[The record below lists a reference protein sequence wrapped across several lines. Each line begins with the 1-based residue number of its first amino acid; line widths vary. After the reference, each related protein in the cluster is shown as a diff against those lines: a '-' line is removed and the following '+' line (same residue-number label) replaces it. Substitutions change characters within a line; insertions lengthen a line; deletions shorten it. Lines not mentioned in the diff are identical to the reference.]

1 MRTDESRR
9 TLRCG
14 KHLLTLDRVLMM
26 GVLNVTPDSFSDG
39 GRYLDAGKAIARG
52 RQLIADGADILDIG
66 GESTRP
72 GSDPVSEEEEL
83 RRVEPV
89 IEGLLADAQAPLSI
103 DTCKPA
109 VARRCLDLGVTML
122 NDVTALRQPEM
133 IEIAA
138 SHDVP
143 VILMHMLGEPKTM
156 QDDISYDDVAAE
168 VKAYLGERAREAAS
182 RGVGQIIVDPGIGF
196 GKTTQHNL
204 ILLQRLR
211 EFKELPYPLLIGVSR
226 KSFIGSMTGAEPGDR
241 LGGTLA
247 ATTAAILN
255 GADIVRVHDVAECR
269 QAVRIAEGI
278 RSA

>member
-1 MRTDESRR
+1 
-9 TLRCG
+9 
-14 KHLLTLDRVLMM
+14 
-26 GVLNVTPDSFSDG
+26 
-39 GRYLDAGKAIARG
+39 
-52 RQLIADGADILDIG
+52 
-66 GESTRP
+66 
-72 GSDPVSEEEEL
+72 
-83 RRVEPV
+83 
-89 IEGLLADAQAPLSI
+89 
-103 DTCKPA
+103 
-109 VARRCLDLGVTML
+109 ML
-122 NDVTALRQPEM
+122 NDVTALRRPEM
-133 IEIAA
+133 MEVAA

-204 ILLQRLR
+204 TLLQRLR

-226 KSFIGSMTGAEPGDR
+226 KSFIGSMSGAEPGDR

-247 ATTAAILN
+247 AMTAAILN

-269 QAVRIAEGI
+269 QAARIAEGI